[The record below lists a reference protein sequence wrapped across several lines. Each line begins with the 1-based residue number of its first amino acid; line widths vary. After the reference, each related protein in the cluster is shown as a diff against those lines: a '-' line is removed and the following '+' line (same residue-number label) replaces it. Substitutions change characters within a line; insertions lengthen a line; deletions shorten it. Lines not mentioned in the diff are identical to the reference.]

1 MNFRGF
7 ATGAL
12 VGLML
17 VSGASNANA
26 IRDSGVGN
34 KGCPASQVGKLTVY
48 MNEDGNTWA
57 PGDWSSNSQW
67 NSYKSYYRYVYD
79 WQDSGVGG
87 GYYRAYANGNYTSL
101 TASCSSAS

>member
-1 MNFRGF
+1 
-7 ATGAL
+7 L
-12 VGLML
+12 V
-17 VSGASNANA
+17 VGASSAIA

-34 KGCPASQVGKLTVY
+34 KGCSSSQVGKLTVY

-57 PGDWSSNSQW
+57 PGDWSPNPQW
-67 NSYKSYYRYVYD
+67 NAYKSYYRFVYD

-101 TASCSSAS
+101 AASCSSAS